1 MIVRGKGC
9 APRFIL
15 TIGVVS
21 FTALIVTTTVGAIVP
36 ASLRLVAPV
45 ACPSESARAVVVTTV
60 SHPQP
65 GQTNMSADLVCI
77 DAHGLPERAGFLRT
91 WGSAFGFC
99 WLASLLLITT
109 PALLHRLRFGV
120 RKNGDEA

>member
-9 APRFIL
+9 APRAVL
-15 TIGVVS
+15 TTGIVS
-21 FTALIVTTTVGAIVP
+21 FTALILTAAVGAIVP

-45 ACPSESARAVVVTTV
+45 ACPDGTARAVVVTTV

-65 GQTNMSADLVCI
+65 GQTNMSADLVCVG
-77 DAHGLPERAGFLRT
+77 AGGLPERAGFLRT
-91 WGSAFGFC
+91 WGTAFGFC

-109 PALLHRLRFGV
+109 PAIVSRLRFGG
-120 RKNGDEA
+120 RGGEA